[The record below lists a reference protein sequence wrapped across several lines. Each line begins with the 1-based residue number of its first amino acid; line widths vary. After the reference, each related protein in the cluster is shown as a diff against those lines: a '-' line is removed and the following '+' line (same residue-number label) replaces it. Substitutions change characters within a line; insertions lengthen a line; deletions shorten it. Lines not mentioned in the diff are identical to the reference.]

1 MAGDPAA
8 RRYRWSGGGSVWPV
22 EVSPEDHLLAAELA
36 TRAGLRLLALRDEG
50 HPTDELRALGDA
62 EANRYL
68 VSALEAG
75 RPDDG
80 LLSEESV
87 DDLKRLARRRVW
99 IVDPLDGTREF
110 GEAGRSDFA
119 VHVALAVDGVATVG
133 AVALPGRD
141 LLLST
146 ARARPEVSARDP
158 DRPLRF
164 VVSRS
169 RAPRFAGA
177 VAERLGA
184 ELVELGSAGAK
195 AMAVVLG
202 EADAYLHA
210 GGMYEWD
217 SCAPVA
223 VALACG
229 LHATRLDGRALRYN
243 RRSPWQPDLLICRPE
258 LAGPVMEAVA
268 ELADPADLD
277 HDSDDEPGGG
287 GDAGGGGGGGAGDG
301 GSSPSVGD

>member
-1 MAGDPAA
+1 
-8 RRYRWSGGGSVWPV
+8 
-22 EVSPEDHLLAAELA
+22 VSPEDHLLAAELA
-36 TRAGLRLLALRDEG
+36 TRAGLRLLALREEG

-62 EANRYL
+62 ESNRYL

-75 RPDDG
+75 HPDDG

-146 ARARPEVSARDP
+146 ARARPAVAARDP
-158 DRPLRF
+158 QRPLRV

-169 RAPRFAGA
+169 RPPGFAGA
-177 VAERLGA
+177 VADRLGA

-202 EADAYLHA
+202 EADVYLHA

-223 VALACG
+223 VSLACG

-258 LAGPVMEAVA
+258 LAGPVMDAVA
-268 ELADPADLD
+268 ELADPAELVDPADLED
-277 HDSDDEPGGG
+277 DSDDEP
-287 GDAGGGGGGGAGDG
+287 DGGGAGGVG
-301 GSSPSVGD
+301 GAGRSPSVGD

>member
-1 MAGDPAA
+1 M
-8 RRYRWSGGGSVWPV
+8 

-229 LHATRLDGRALRYN
+229 LHATPPRRPGAPLQPALA
-243 RRSPWQPDLLICRPE
+243 
-258 LAGPVMEAVA
+258 LAAR
-268 ELADPADLD
+268 PADLPPRAGGTG
-277 HDSDDEPGGG
+277 HGGG
-287 GDAGGGGGGGAGDG
+287 GRTGRPRGAGRPRG
-301 GSSPSVGD
+301 PRPRPRARLRRRARRRR

>member
-1 MAGDPAA
+1 M
-8 RRYRWSGGGSVWPV
+8 
-22 EVSPEDHLLAAELA
+22 SPEDHLLAAELA
-36 TRAGLRLLALRDEG
+36 TRAGLRLLALREEG

-62 EANRYL
+62 ESNRYL

-75 RPDDG
+75 HPDDG

-146 ARARPEVSARDP
+146 ARARPAVAARDP
-158 DRPLRF
+158 QRPLRV

-169 RAPRFAGA
+169 RPPGFAGA
-177 VAERLGA
+177 VADRLGA

-202 EADAYLHA
+202 EADVYLHA

-223 VALACG
+223 VSLACG

-258 LAGPVMEAVA
+258 LAGPVMDAVA
-268 ELADPADLD
+268 ELADPAELVDPADLED
-277 HDSDDEPGGG
+277 DSDDEP
-287 GDAGGGGGGGAGDG
+287 DGGGAGGVG
-301 GSSPSVGD
+301 GAGRSPSVGD